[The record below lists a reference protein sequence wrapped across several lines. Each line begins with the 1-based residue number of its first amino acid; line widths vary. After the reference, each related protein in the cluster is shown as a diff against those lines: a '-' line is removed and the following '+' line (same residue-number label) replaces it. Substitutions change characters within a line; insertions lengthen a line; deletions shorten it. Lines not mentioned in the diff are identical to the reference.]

1 MACSII
7 DLMQRLLK
15 NVMLNISSFN
25 SFSCFLSAALVFR
38 GGGGGGKGGRKNLK
52 ENKLSSEFNY
62 RRKLT
67 S

>member
-1 MACSII
+1 
-7 DLMQRLLK
+7 
-15 NVMLNISSFN
+15 MLNIGSFN
-25 SFSCFLSAALVFR
+25 SFSCFLSAAMVFR

-52 ENKLSSEFNY
+52 ENKLSSEFNN